1 VAIEK
6 IVVVDDEL
14 MIRKT
19 LETQLRNKRYSVASA
34 SDLNGARKILRR
46 DSFDLVFLDLRL
58 PDGEGTDLLEEIVA
72 KADGPMVVMM
82 TGFGSVESAVSCMQI
97 GAFDYVVKPFSFD
110 QIEVVVDKVASFD
123 KMRRV
128 TKYYVE
134 ESDSRFSDIVGES
147 DPIQK
152 LKNLVNKVAKTEATV
167 LITGENGTGKELV
180 ARELYRNSMLSKQPY
195 IRVNCAAISETLM
208 ESEFFGHEKGA
219 FTGATERREGRFEL
233 ADGGTI
239 LLDEISEIAPAL
251 QAKLLRVL
259 QEKEFER
266 VGGNKTIEVRVRV
279 LATTN
284 RNLLEEVEKGN
295 FREDL
300 YYRLN
305 VFPIAVPPLRDRGGD
320 ILLLASTFLQRH
332 SRRHGIDK
340 IQFSKTCEKAILAH
354 EWPGNV
360 RELENAVERAV
371 ILAESGKKI
380 EAELLGIATS
390 SAPSTTKSRKTSKK
404 S

>member
-1 VAIEK
+1 LK
-6 IVVVDDEL
+6 
-14 MIRKT
+14 
-19 LETQLRNKRYSVASA
+19 
-34 SDLNGARKILRR
+34 GARKILAR

-58 PDGEGTDLLEEIVA
+58 PDGEGTDLLEEITA
-72 KADGPMVVMM
+72 KTDGPMVVMM
-82 TGFGSVESAVSCMQI
+82 TGYGSVESAVSCMQM

-134 ESDSRFSDIVGES
+134 ESDTRSSDIVGES
-147 DPIQK
+147 LPIKK
-152 LKNLVNKVAKTEATV
+152 LKTLVDKVAKTEATV

-180 ARELYRNSMLSKQPY
+180 ARELYRNSMLAKQPY

-219 FTGATERREGRFEL
+219 FTGATDRREGRFEL

-239 LLDEISEIAPAL
+239 LLDEISEISPAL

-266 VGGNKTIEVRVRV
+266 VGGNKTIEVKVRV
-279 LATTN
+279 IATTN

-305 VFPIAVPPLRDRGGD
+305 VFPISVPPLRERGKD
-320 ILLLASTFLQRH
+320 ILLLANTFLGRH
-332 SRRHGIDK
+332 ARRHGNEK
-340 IQFSKTCEKAILAH
+340 ISFSKNCEKAILGH
-354 EWPGNV
+354 GWPGNV
-360 RELENAVERAV
+360 RELENALERAV
-371 ILAESGKKI
+371 ILADPGKKI
-380 EAELLGIATS
+380 EADLLGI
-390 SAPSTTKSRKTSKK
+390 P
-404 S
+404 